1 MRATTERPAVA
12 VRQKG
17 THMHDVE
24 PDSEQI
30 TATAAEAFV
39 FGYPLVLMAL
49 TRDQMTAVSVP
60 DGVRAPV
67 NQFGHTRAYQDAAH
81 PGAVGANMDTLYS
94 SAWLDLS
101 AEPLVLS
108 VPDTAGRYYLMPML
122 DAWTNVFSAPGSRT
136 TGTAPGQFGIVGP
149 HWRDALPDGVRKIR
163 SPTNMAWIIGRVQAH
178 GSVDQ
183 QAARTVQ
190 DGFRLTP
197 LSQLGRRDRP
207 TQPTRVDP
215 DVDLT
220 TQPVHQV
227 PRMAPGEFFGMLAK
241 LMVDNP
247 CRAADQ
253 PMIDRMAG
261 VGIRPGEPLDWSTLD
276 DVTRRAMERGARQG
290 LATVV
295 AEGRT
300 PRGEL
305 RNGWT
310 LSYDLGEYG
319 TYYARRAGVAWVGL
333 GANHAEDGVY
343 ALSRTDADRQ
353 PYTGR
358 HRYVLHFETGAL
370 PPVRAFWSLTMY
382 DEQQRFV
389 PNPIQRHAIGDRDD
403 LRFNPNGSLDIHI
416 QHRAPG
422 RGRES
427 NWLPA
432 PEGAFT
438 LVLRMYWPE
447 RTMLS
452 RAWSPPPVRRV
463 R

>member
-1 MRATTERPAVA
+1 
-12 VRQKG
+12 
-17 THMHDVE
+17 MHDMQL
-24 PDSEQI
+24 DSEQVA
-30 TATAAEAFV
+30 ATAAEAFV

-49 TRDQMTAVSVP
+49 TRDQMTAVSTP
-60 DGVRAPV
+60 DGVQAPV
-67 NQFGHTRAYQDAAH
+67 NHFGHTREYQDAS
-81 PGAVGANMDTLYS
+81 PRGLVGPNADTLYS

-101 AEPLVLS
+101 AEPVVLS

-122 DAWTNVFSAPGSRT
+122 DAWTNVFSSPGSRT
-136 TGTAPGQFGIVGP
+136 TGNGPGQFGIVGP
-149 HWRDALPDGVRKIR
+149 HWRDPLPDGVRKIR
-163 SPTNMAWIIGRVQAH
+163 SPTNMAWIIGRVQAS
-178 GSVDQ
+178 GPNDYE
-183 QAARTVQ
+183 AARIVQ
-190 DGFRLTP
+190 DGLRLTP
-197 LSQLGRRDRP
+197 LSQLGRRQRP
-207 TQPTRVDP
+207 PHPASVDP
-215 DVDLT
+215 DVDLAT
-220 TQPVHQV
+220 KPVDQV
-227 PRMAPGEFFGMLAK
+227 SRMPPVVFFGMLAK
-241 LMVDNP
+241 LLVDNP

-253 PMIDRMAG
+253 PMVDRMAG

-276 DVTRRAMERGARQG
+276 EPTREALERGTRQG

-333 GANHAEDGVY
+333 GANHAEDAVY
-343 ALSRTDADRQ
+343 GLSRTDSDRQ

-358 HRYVLHFETGAL
+358 HRYVLHFETGAV

-389 PNPIQRHAIGDRDD
+389 PNPINRYAIGDRDD

-416 QHRAPG
+416 QHDPPG
-422 RGRES
+422 RGREP

-432 PEGAFT
+432 PQDAFN

-447 RTMLS
+447 RTILS
-452 RAWSPPPVRRV
+452 RAWSPPAVRRV